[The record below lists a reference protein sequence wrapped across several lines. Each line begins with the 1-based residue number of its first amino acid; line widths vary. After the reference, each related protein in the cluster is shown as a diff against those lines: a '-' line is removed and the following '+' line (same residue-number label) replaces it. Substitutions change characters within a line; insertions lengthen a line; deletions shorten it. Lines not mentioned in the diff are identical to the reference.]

1 MEQSNGMHRIVIV
14 GGGAGGLE
22 LATRLARRLR
32 RWQNVG
38 VVLVDASLTHVW
50 KPLFHEV
57 AAGTLDSQ
65 VDALDYLAQATRHG
79 FRFHYGRM
87 IGLDREQRTIRLA
100 PVVGDDGERLL
111 DEHTLPYD
119 TLVLAVGSVSNH
131 FGTPGAAEHCMYLDS
146 SADAERF
153 QQGMV
158 KAFFRAQVQ
167 GASRRPEDLSVVVVG
182 AGATGV
188 ELAAELRNAARR
200 AVSYGLDRIDP
211 DTDLRLT
218 LVEAADRVLPALSP
232 GLSARTHQQLQTL
245 GVRVLTSRKV
255 VEVTPDGV
263 RLSSDEFIPA
273 RFRVWSAGI
282 KAPDWLRELDGLET
296 NRINQLVVSSS
307 LQTTRDPA
315 VFALGDCAACPMG
328 NDGRTVPPRAQAAS
342 QQAAF
347 LVRSLVRRLDGKAL
361 PAFAYKDYG
370 SLISLSDN
378 HAVGRLM
385 GSLFGSWMIEGF
397 MARLAYAMLYKKHL
411 TALHGLGRVAVTT
424 VLQTLYRHTRPRLK
438 LH

>member
-1 MEQSNGMHRIVIV
+1 MTAENALHRIVVV

-22 LATRLARRLR
+22 LATRLSRRVGR
-32 RWQNVG
+32 RRQASI
-38 VVLVDASLTHVW
+38 VLVDANLTHVW

-57 AAGTLDSQ
+57 AAGTLDAQ
-65 VDALDYLAQATRHG
+65 VDALDYLAQATRHH

-87 IGLDREQRTIRLA
+87 NGLDRERRVIRLA
-100 PVVGDDGERLL
+100 PVEGDNGESVVPER
-111 DEHTLPYD
+111 EMPYD

-131 FGTPGAAEHCMYLDS
+131 FNTPGAAEHCMYLDS
-146 SADAERF
+146 TADAERF
-153 QQGMV
+153 QQSLV
-158 KAFFRAQVQ
+158 KAFFRAQMQ
-167 GASRRPEDLSVVVVG
+167 GGPQREGELSVVVVG

-200 AVSYGLDRIDP
+200 AVSYGLDNIDP
-211 DTDLRLT
+211 ETDLTLT

-232 GLSARTHQQLQTL
+232 GLSAKTHQQLLSL

-273 RFRVWSAGI
+273 EFRVWSAGI
-282 KAPDWLRELDGLET
+282 KAPDWLGELDGLET
-296 NRINQLVVSSS
+296 NRINQLVVKPT
-307 LQTTRDPA
+307 LQTTLDDN
-315 VFALGDCAACPMG
+315 VFAMGDCAACPL
-328 NDGRTVPPRAQAAS
+328 NDTDRTVPPRAQAAS
-342 QQAAF
+342 QQAIF
-347 LVRSLVRRLDGKAL
+347 LTRALERRLDGREL
-361 PAFAYKDYG
+361 EAFTYKDYG
-370 SLISLSDN
+370 SLISLSDE

-397 MARLAYAMLYKKHL
+397 MARTAYAMLYKKHL
-411 TALHGLGRVAVTT
+411 TALHGVGRVAVTT